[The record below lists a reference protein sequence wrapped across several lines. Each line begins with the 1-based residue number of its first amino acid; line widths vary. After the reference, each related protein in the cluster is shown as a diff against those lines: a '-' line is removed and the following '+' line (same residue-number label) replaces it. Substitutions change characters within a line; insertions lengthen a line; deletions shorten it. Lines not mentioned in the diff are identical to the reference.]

1 VELMPQRASMLGC
14 MAGNMTNLVPCCLAL
29 FVGADAENV
38 DKAFYHFE
46 DVGPGHELNGGREL
60 GILMVLHAD
69 DSRSAGYTVS
79 ARSGGESKRSH
90 LLGCLWVEVR
100 LRNMRILPAW
110 TVIMAAY
117 LPESR

>member
-1 VELMPQRASMLGC
+1 MFGC

-38 DKAFYHFE
+38 DKAFHHVE
-46 DVGPGHELNGGREL
+46 DFGSRHELNGGREL
-60 GILMVLHAD
+60 GILMVLHANN
-69 DSRSAGYTVS
+69 SRSAGYTVS
-79 ARSGGESKRSH
+79 ARPGVESKKSH
-90 LLGCLWVEVR
+90 LPGYLWVEVQ
-100 LRNMRILPAW
+100 LRNMRILPAG